1 MTTLFQTKIIN
12 SYIIKLFLSFCLLAF
27 SYISPILAQ
36 KDSVNS
42 SNYLLIINS
51 YTEAAPW
58 SFRMISAITEYAQN
72 SPQLALYTEHMNML
86 MMDTDSTLNEFRQ
99 AVLEKYKRHS
109 PRMLILLGNS
119 SMILRDDFRK
129 MWGNIPIIL
138 CAEEDYIGPKEFYL
152 QKKPVELTA
161 RTPIADMA
169 QPYNLTFLHSNF
181 YIKENIDLIC
191 RMTPDIKNFI
201 FIGDER
207 QNNQTYNMVIKQ
219 ELKKSHPDINYQFIS
234 PRKMQTNHLLDTLY
248 TVDPKTT
255 GILFS
260 SWFYKHTFAGNT
272 SLVTNSHLLVSTT
285 SAPLFSLGMMTIK
298 DNAGG
303 IIGGY
308 IYDQHVYSQKIIQT
322 IQSILN
328 GKQASEIP
336 FYEPSDA
343 APTINYNVLLRKGM
357 SPYLCPPGTIF
368 FNKPPTFW
376 EQYGYFIL
384 GTIVC
389 FILLALFFQ
398 YRISHLNKLKK
409 IQQKEIDTM
418 TSYKNLINNMPI
430 LYMQEELIM
439 NEEGT
444 PIELVYRNVNA
455 HFEKSFFRKEDV
467 VGKKASEIFPE
478 SMPEFLH
485 FTKMSVAEN
494 KAITFPYY
502 FKQIDTFYDVVLKG
516 THHNNIVDIF
526 CLDSTELHKAQQKLS
541 ATNNKLA
548 MALDVANIV
557 PWKWDLRSKTILCDI
572 NRPIELSTNDKDVN
586 EEQLAVPDSQ
596 YFSKIFKEDRKRV
609 EKAYDDLIEGRSD
622 KVREEYRVI
631 NVQNNIHRIEWV
643 EAQAAV
649 ETRDENGKPLTLVG
663 SSLVITTRK
672 KMEMELTTARDRAE
686 ESNRLKS
693 AFLANMSH
701 EIRTPLNAIVGFS
714 GILASTDEEEEKQE
728 YVSIIE
734 NNNTLLLQ
742 LISDILDLSKI
753 EAGTLEFQYSNID
766 LNKMLNELTSSLQL
780 KIKSE
785 KVQLTCHLAE
795 KNCFIHT
802 EKNRLSQLLINLISN
817 AIKFTTEG
825 YIRFG
830 YELRGKEIYFY
841 VSDTGCGIPKDK
853 QKSIFGR
860 FVKLNSFEQGT
871 GLGLSICQ
879 TLVEHMGGTI
889 GVDSE
894 EGKGSTFWFTLP
906 YKAAIA
912 VEESIKKEEIQPIS
926 IEKNKFTILIA
937 EDNESNYKLF
947 ASILKGEYQLIHAW
961 DGQEAVEMF
970 KQYNPQII
978 LMDINMPVMD
988 GYEATKEIRKYSAK
1002 VPIIAITA
1010 FAYASDEQRVM
1021 ESGFDG
1027 YMPKP
1032 INARLLK
1039 AQLTEIMQKRI
1050 ILL

>member
-308 IYDQHVYSQKIIQT
+308 IYDQHAYSQKIIQT

-444 PIELVYRNVNA
+444 PIELVYR
-455 HFEKSFFRKEDV
+455 KSTLISRKV
-467 VGKKASEIFPE
+467 F
-478 SMPEFLH
+478 
-485 FTKMSVAEN
+485 SV
-494 KAITFPYY
+494 
-502 FKQIDTFYDVVLKG
+502 
-516 THHNNIVDIF
+516 
-526 CLDSTELHKAQQKLS
+526 
-541 ATNNKLA
+541 
-548 MALDVANIV
+548 
-557 PWKWDLRSKTILCDI
+557 
-572 NRPIELSTNDKDVN
+572 
-586 EEQLAVPDSQ
+586 
-596 YFSKIFKEDRKRV
+596 
-609 EKAYDDLIEGRSD
+609 
-622 KVREEYRVI
+622 
-631 NVQNNIHRIEWV
+631 
-643 EAQAAV
+643 
-649 ETRDENGKPLTLVG
+649 
-663 SSLVITTRK
+663 K
-672 KMEMELTTARDRAE
+672 KM
-686 ESNRLKS
+686 
-693 AFLANMSH
+693 
-701 EIRTPLNAIVGFS
+701 
-714 GILASTDEEEEKQE
+714 
-728 YVSIIE
+728 
-734 NNNTLLLQ
+734 
-742 LISDILDLSKI
+742 
-753 EAGTLEFQYSNID
+753 
-766 LNKMLNELTSSLQL
+766 
-780 KIKSE
+780 
-785 KVQLTCHLAE
+785 
-795 KNCFIHT
+795 
-802 EKNRLSQLLINLISN
+802 
-817 AIKFTTEG
+817 
-825 YIRFG
+825 
-830 YELRGKEIYFY
+830 
-841 VSDTGCGIPKDK
+841 
-853 QKSIFGR
+853 
-860 FVKLNSFEQGT
+860 
-871 GLGLSICQ
+871 
-879 TLVEHMGGTI
+879 
-889 GVDSE
+889 
-894 EGKGSTFWFTLP
+894 
-906 YKAAIA
+906 
-912 VEESIKKEEIQPIS
+912 
-926 IEKNKFTILIA
+926 
-937 EDNESNYKLF
+937 
-947 ASILKGEYQLIHAW
+947 
-961 DGQEAVEMF
+961 
-970 KQYNPQII
+970 
-978 LMDINMPVMD
+978 
-988 GYEATKEIRKYSAK
+988 
-1002 VPIIAITA
+1002 
-1010 FAYASDEQRVM
+1010 
-1021 ESGFDG
+1021 
-1027 YMPKP
+1027 
-1032 INARLLK
+1032 
-1039 AQLTEIMQKRI
+1039 
-1050 ILL
+1050 

>member
-485 FTKMSVAEN
+485 FTKMSLAEN

-586 EEQLAVPDSQ
+586 GEQLAVPDSQ

>member
-99 AVLEKYKRHS
+99 TVLEKYKQHS

-308 IYDQHVYSQKIIQT
+308 IYDQHAYSQKIIQT

-485 FTKMSVAEN
+485 FTKMSLAEN

-785 KVQLTCHLAE
+785 KVQLTCHPAE
-795 KNCFIHT
+795 ENCFIHT

-871 GLGLSICQ
+871 GLRLSICQ

>member
-1 MTTLFQTKIIN
+1 MTTLFQTQIIN

-308 IYDQHVYSQKIIQT
+308 IYDQHAYSQKIIQT

-485 FTKMSVAEN
+485 FTKMSLAEN

-663 SSLVITTRK
+663 SSQVITTRK

-978 LMDINMPVMD
+978 LMDINMLVMD

>member
-99 AVLEKYKRHS
+99 TVLEKYKQHS

-308 IYDQHVYSQKIIQT
+308 IYDQHAYSQKIIQT

-485 FTKMSVAEN
+485 FTKMSLAEN

-714 GILASTDEEEEKQE
+714 HLMTIADNAEDEKL
-728 YVSIIE
+728 YSDIINQNSE
-734 NNNTLLLQ
+734 ILLQ
-742 LISDILDLSKI
+742 LINDILDLAKI
-753 EAGTLEFQYSNID
+753 EAGTLEYIRYPMD
-766 LNKMLNELTSSLQL
+766 LGELCRNVYEMHKDRVQTGVVLILDNKDTSLIINEDQ
-780 KIKSE
+780 
-785 KVQLTCHLAE
+785 
-795 KNCFIHT
+795 
-802 EKNRLSQLLINLISN
+802 NRIMQVVTNLITN
-817 AIKFTTEG
+817 AIKFTFKGE
-825 YIRFG
+825 IRFG
-830 YELRGKEIYFY
+830 FEVREEYIDFY
-841 VSDTGCGIPKDK
+841 VKDTGMGISEEKIK
-853 QKSIFGR
+853 MIFER
-860 FVKLNSFEQGT
+860 FVKLNTFVQGT
-871 GLGLSICQ
+871 GLGLAICRVI
-879 TLVEHMGGTI
+879 VEKLGGEITAE
-889 GVDSE
+889 SKLNE
-894 EGKGSTFWFTLP
+894 GSTFRFTIP
-906 YKAAIA
+906 YKAGKKIP
-912 VEESIKKEEIQPIS
+912 ESGKVTKCPESGSTGPRKVLQRR
-926 IEKNKFTILIA
+926 TVLVA
-937 EDNESNYKLF
+937 EDVDSNFLL
-947 ASILKGEYQLIHAW
+947 LKTLLGKRCNLLWAKNGE
-961 DGQEAVEMF
+961 DAVNQF
-970 KQYNPQII
+970 KEHQPDLI
-978 LMDINMPVMD
+978 LMDIKMPHMD
-988 GYEATKEIRKYSAK
+988 GLEATRLIRSYSKE
-1002 VPIIAITA
+1002 VPIVALTA
-1010 FAYASDEQRVM
+1010 FAFESDKDRAIEA
-1021 ESGFDG
+1021 GCDDFLT
-1027 YMPKP
+1027 KP
-1032 INARLLK
+1032 VSQNALEKVLDK
-1039 AQLTEIMQKRI
+1039 YVK
-1050 ILL
+1050 

>member
-1 MTTLFQTKIIN
+1 MTTHFQTKIIN

-485 FTKMSVAEN
+485 FTKMSLAEN

>member
-27 SYISPILAQ
+27 SYISTILAQ

-485 FTKMSVAEN
+485 FTKMSLAEN

>member
-485 FTKMSVAEN
+485 FTKMSLAEN

-572 NRPIELSTNDKDVN
+572 NRPIELGTNDKDVN

>member
-1 MTTLFQTKIIN
+1 MTTFFQTKIIN

-485 FTKMSVAEN
+485 FTKMSLAEN

>member
-1 MTTLFQTKIIN
+1 MTNHFQAQIIN
-12 SYIIKLFLSFCLLAF
+12 LYIIKLFLSFCLLAF

-36 KDSVNS
+36 KDSADS
-42 SNYLLIINS
+42 SSYLLIINS

-72 SPQLALYTEHMNML
+72 APQLALYTEHMNML
-86 MMDTDSTLNEFRQ
+86 MMETDSTLNEFRQ
-99 AVLEKYKRHS
+99 TVLEKYKRHS

-152 QKKPVELTA
+152 QKKPIELTA

-207 QNNQTYNMVIKQ
+207 QM
-219 ELKKSHPDINYQFIS
+219 
-234 PRKMQTNHLLDTLY
+234 
-248 TVDPKTT
+248 
-255 GILFS
+255 
-260 SWFYKHTFAGNT
+260 
-272 SLVTNSHLLVSTT
+272 SL
-285 SAPLFSLGMMTIK
+285 
-298 DNAGG
+298 
-303 IIGGY
+303 
-308 IYDQHVYSQKIIQT
+308 
-322 IQSILN
+322 
-328 GKQASEIP
+328 
-336 FYEPSDA
+336 
-343 APTINYNVLLRKGM
+343 
-357 SPYLCPPGTIF
+357 
-368 FNKPPTFW
+368 
-376 EQYGYFIL
+376 
-384 GTIVC
+384 
-389 FILLALFFQ
+389 
-398 YRISHLNKLKK
+398 
-409 IQQKEIDTM
+409 
-418 TSYKNLINNMPI
+418 
-430 LYMQEELIM
+430 
-439 NEEGT
+439 
-444 PIELVYRNVNA
+444 
-455 HFEKSFFRKEDV
+455 
-467 VGKKASEIFPE
+467 
-478 SMPEFLH
+478 
-485 FTKMSVAEN
+485 AEN
-494 KAITFPYY
+494 RAITFPYY

-672 KMEMELTTARDRAE
+672 KMEMELTAARDRAE

-785 KVQLTCHLAE
+785 KVQLTCHLAKE
-795 KNCFIHT
+795 NCFIHT

-830 YELRGKEIYFY
+830 YELHDKEIYFY

-894 EGKGSTFWFTLP
+894 EGKGSKFWFTLP

>member
-1 MTTLFQTKIIN
+1 MTTFFQTKIIN

-99 AVLEKYKRHS
+99 TVLEKYKQHS

-485 FTKMSVAEN
+485 FTKMSLAEN

>member
-485 FTKMSVAEN
+485 FTKMSLAEN

-871 GLGLSICQ
+871 GLSICQ